1 MREDTESTQK
11 CVCACVLEE
20 VIESFLKGQ
29 CHAESLRS
37 MVKEGKRA
45 FQAKEQRG
53 KKQHDEFGDL
63 QVV

>member
-20 VIESFLKGQ
+20 VIESFLEGQ

-37 MVKEGKRA
+37 MVKEGKGHSRPRN
-45 FQAKEQRG
+45 KEVRNSMMSLG
-53 KKQHDEFGDL
+53 TYK
-63 QVV
+63 